1 MWPKIEPL
9 LPAYRLFKADRP
21 SSDEDQEA
29 QDPMQHAMKVALE
42 DQSAQ
47 LADIA
52 KEVQRKVSEVA
63 TNTIQKLK
71 EFDPALAATLT
82 PKFKKNR
89 PGKRHFLFL

>member
-1 MWPKIEPL
+1 
-9 LPAYRLFKADRP
+9 
-21 SSDEDQEA
+21 
-29 QDPMQHAMKVALE
+29 MQHAMKVALE

-82 PKFKKNR
+82 PKFKKEPTWEKAFSFSLTGDKAKQSDYHIR
-89 PGKRHFLFL
+89 FSMQF